1 MRIWPIFCLLT
12 KFCALL
18 TDYGLYQAHDTH
30 EEQCH
35 SVWMFCNVING
46 PHTVDL
52 KRKNKGS
59 ISLVFLSD
67 PCWRNQPQF
76 FSNDQR
82 FLQLG
87 GWGGKANG
95 WCWQLSRTTSW
106 KVRGGGGMKNCNSW
120 ISLARK
126 SFTRRPER
134 ALKVEPITNIWNN
147 FQKLSPAET
156 FTRRSERALKVEGV
170 PKFSNG
176 KTQLFLSPN
185 NTKVLVQL

>member
-1 MRIWPIFCLLT
+1 M
-12 KFCALL
+12 
-18 TDYGLYQAHDTH
+18 
-30 EEQCH
+30 
-35 SVWMFCNVING
+35 
-46 PHTVDL
+46 DL

-59 ISLVFLSD
+59 ISLVFYRTLVD
-67 PCWRNQPQF
+67 VTNRNFLAMIKGF
-76 FSNDQR
+76 FNWVGEAERQMGDVGNYRDQHLER
-82 FLQLG
+82 
-87 GWGGKANG
+87 W
-95 WCWQLSRTTSW
+95 
-106 KVRGGGGMKNCNSW
+106 VGGGGMKNCNGW

-134 ALKVEPITNIWNN
+134 ALKVEGITNIWNN

>member
-12 KFCALL
+12 KFCALS

-30 EEQCH
+30 GNNATACGCFVMLLMDH
-35 SVWMFCNVING
+35 TRWTWKGKTRARLVWFFYR
-46 PHTVDL
+46 TLVDVTN
-52 KRKNKGS
+52 RH
-59 ISLVFLSD
+59 
-67 PCWRNQPQF
+67 

-87 GWGGKANG
+87 GGGGKANG

-134 ALKVEPITNIWNN
+134 ALKVEGITNIWNN

-156 FTRRSERALKVEGV
+156 FTRKSFHPQK
-170 PKFSNG
+170 
-176 KTQLFLSPN
+176 LSPAGQKERWKS
-185 NTKVLVQL
+185 KVFQNFQLEKHVSL